1 MNFFIGLTDY
11 DWYCELRD
19 HDFDEVNF
27 WRPGSTRFLA
37 LQPNDLFLFQ
47 LKKPYYSIVGGGFFV
62 RYSFVPID
70 LAWQAFGMKNGTQTR
85 EAFANRIMKYREKN
99 HIETSL
105 PSVGCII
112 LTQPFFFDEPDW
124 IRNPSDWPYSAVV
137 GKNYDTGV
145 SSEAQRIYRQVQE
158 RLSAQQN
165 QSSINQITG
174 ERYTEG
180 FTKLR
185 LGQGAFRI
193 VVTDLY
199 QRRCAVSGEKAL
211 PVLEAA
217 HIKPYAMNG
226 ENVAANGVLLRSDIH
241 TLFDAG
247 YVTITDRQVVEVSKR
262 LYLDFGNG
270 KDYYRFHGKALMAE
284 PANKLLLLSREN
296 LNWHNEHIYL
306 G

>member
-1 MNFFIGLTDY
+1 MKYFIGLTDY
-11 DWYCELRD
+11 DWYNELRQK
-19 HDFDEVNF
+19 HYDEVNF

-47 LKKPYYSIVGGGFFV
+47 LKKSYYAIVGGGFFV

-70 LAWQAFGMKNGTQTR
+70 LAWQAFGMKNGTQTQ
-85 EAFANRIMKYREKN
+85 EAFVNRIMKYREKN

-112 LTQPFFFDEPDW
+112 LTRPFFFDEPDW
-124 IRNPSDWPYSAVV
+124 IRHPSDWPYSAVV
-137 GKNYDTGV
+137 GKNYDTDV

-158 RLSAQQN
+158 RLSTPLQSLSVAQ
-165 QSSINQITG
+165 TTT
-174 ERYTEG
+174 ERYIESI
-180 FTKLR
+180 TKQR

-199 QRRCAVSGEKAL
+199 QRRCAVSGEKTL

-226 ENVAANGVLLRSDIH
+226 ENVAANGILLRSDIH

-247 YVTITDRQVVEVSKR
+247 YVTITDQHVVEVSKR
-262 LYLDFGNG
+262 LHEDFGNG
-270 KDYYRFHGKALMAE
+270 KIYYQYHGQKLTKE
-284 PANKLLLLSREN
+284 PSEEQFMPARDN
-296 LNWHNEHIYL
+296 LRWHNENIYL

>member
-1 MNFFIGLTDY
+1 MKFFIGLTDY
-11 DWYCELRD
+11 DWYSELRRRNY
-19 HDFDEVNF
+19 DEVNF
-27 WRPGSTRFLA
+27 WRPGSARFLS

-47 LKKPYYSIVGGGFFV
+47 LKKPYYAIVGGGFFV
-62 RYSFVPID
+62 RYSSVPID
-70 LAWQAFGMKNGTQTR
+70 LAWQAFGVKNGTQTR
-85 EAFANRIMKYREKN
+85 EAFVDRIMKYRGKN

-112 LTQPFFFDEPDW
+112 LTQPFFLDEPDW
-124 IRNPSDWPYSAVV
+124 IRNPGDWPYSAVV
-137 GKNYDTGV
+137 GKNYNTDI

-158 RLSAQQN
+158 RLPTQQQPLPVEQTTN
-165 QSSINQITG
+165 
-174 ERYTEG
+174 ERYVESI
-180 FTKLR
+180 TKQR

-199 QRRCAVSGEKAL
+199 QRRCAVSGEKTL

-226 ENVAANGVLLRSDIH
+226 ENVAANGILLRSDIH

-247 YVTITDRQVVEVSKR
+247 YVTITDQHVVEVSKR
-262 LYLDFGNG
+262 LHEDFGNG
-270 KDYYRFHGKALMAE
+270 KIYYQYHGQKLMVE
-284 PANKLLLLSREN
+284 SSEKLLMPSRDN
-296 LNWHNEHIYL
+296 LRWHNEYIYL